1 MWTLSFTVSKKAVKR
16 WEYGWAAT
24 YTTYKCKQ
32 SKPRLLLIKRMP
44 NWVQSTL
51 GAHYQQHQNHW
62 LFPAGSEAKGA
73 CQQVLEWLNW
83 CTYQSS
89 WIWESYQKWHF
100 QAKFDDFF
108 TKLGPRYNGSTL
120 PATSSSKIIDS
131 FQQALLK
138 VSKFQNEFMKSSF
151 LPKYEQK
158 MSGFL
163 PFVHIFGETMAS

>member
-51 GAHYQQHQNHW
+51 GARYKQQQNHW

-73 CQQVLEWLNW
+73 CQQVPEWPNW
-83 CTYQSS
+83 CINQVASKNVARSGIFKPNLT
-89 WIWESYQKWHF
+89 IF
-100 QAKFDDFF
+100 
-108 TKLGPRYNGSTL
+108 L
-120 PATSSSKIIDS
+120 PAAAAKSL
-131 FQQALLK
+131 AL
-138 VSKFQNEFMKSSF
+138 NTIWWNN
-151 LPKYEQK
+151 
-158 MSGFL
+158 G
-163 PFVHIFGETMAS
+163 TMLWLSHHLMVQLLFW